1 MQLKT
6 KLLLYP
12 RRTKKLIALV
22 ADFLLVVTSL
32 ALSLF
37 VCGVQIIEFNLG
49 YIIGLIW
56 IPIFTISIFYL
67 LGIYRSVLRFIDF
80 YVVISLLKAILIAFL
95 FNLLVEFIFRYFL
108 NIFFQNLTD
117 NFFTIEILISG
128 ICFSIVLIIGSRV
141 LANFYLSDR
150 VSEKRVVIYGAGS
163 AGIQLASALRVSK
176 EMQPIA
182 FIDSNSSCMEL
193 T

>member
-22 ADFLLVVTSL
+22 ADFLLVVISL

-37 VCGVQIIEFNLG
+37 VSRVQIIEFNLA

-80 YVVISLLKAILIAFL
+80 YVVISLLKAILIAFS
-95 FNLLVEFIFRYFL
+95 FNLLVEFIFRNL
-108 NIFFQNLTD
+108 SNIFFQNLTD
-117 NFFTIEILISG
+117 NFFTIEVLISG
-128 ICFSIVLIIGSRV
+128 ICFSMVLIIGSRV
-141 LANFYLSDR
+141 LANYYLWSR
-150 VSEKRVVIYGAGS
+150 VCWHTISKRLKG
-163 AGIQLASALRVSK
+163 Q
-176 EMQPIA
+176 
-182 FIDSNSSCMEL
+182 
-193 T
+193 